1 MAFLD
6 NSGDIIL
13 DAVLTETGR
22 KRMANGNFGISKFA
36 LGDDEINYTTYN
48 KNHPSGSAYYDLEI
62 LQTPVLE
69 ATTQMNSNI
78 NYGLLS
84 ITNTQL
90 LYMPAIDMN
99 ELLPDLAV
107 FKTGSV
113 YYVATNQ
120 ATANKLAL
128 ATSIG
133 NTKYI
138 SKATGTPQRDG
149 RIILFES
156 GINNSK
162 LASTAANRSKF
173 LVSTDMV
180 DSSFTVQVDG
190 RFIASVAGL
199 AANSTFTNDFEDNL
213 VANLSVGAGSIS
225 GVAATGLANYN
236 NFTVPGITD
245 AITDTSSGASQWS
258 ALNGPK
264 GTIGGVVF
272 NTVSEL
278 GSTDTRSSLYNDYGV
293 ISATPFGGSDT
304 YDYIDTVVYVVGN
317 NTSAVIQLP
326 ARIIRNVS

>member
-13 DAVLTETGR
+13 DAVL
-22 KRMANGNFGISKFA
+22 KLAQGNFRVSKFA
-36 LGDDEINYTTYN
+36 LGDDEIDYGLYN
-48 KNHPSGSAYYDLEI
+48 KNHTSGSAYYDLEI

-78 NYGLLS
+78 NFGLLS

-99 ELLPDLAV
+99 ELLPDRSM
-107 FKTGSV
+107 FKYGSV

-120 ATANKLAL
+120 ATANKLAT
-128 ATSIG
+128 ATSLG
-133 NTKYI
+133 NSKYVLNGA
-138 SKATGTPQRDG
+138 SFGTGNG

-156 GINNSK
+156 GIDNSK

-180 DSSFTVQVDG
+180 DSSFTAQVDS
-190 RFIASVAGL
+190 RFIGSVQGIAAS
-199 AANSTFTNDFEDNL
+199 NTFANDFEDNL
-213 VANLSVGAGSIS
+213 KANLTVNVGGSA
-225 GVAATGLANYN
+225 GVASTGLTNYN
-236 NFTVPGITD
+236 NFTVVGITD

-258 ALNGPK
+258 ALAGPK
-264 GTIGGVVF
+264 GTIGGVIF
-272 NTVSEL
+272 STVSEL
-278 GSTDTRSSLYNDYGV
+278 GSTSTRSSLYNDYGV

-326 ARIIRNVS
+326 VRIIRNVS